1 MRQIKSGIRTLHFVN
16 GDVGEIIGDKTK
28 IRMILALY
36 RKGELKK
43 TELYSFVTKNSLNP
57 RKLSELESAGL
68 ISLKYNR
75 FNNNTT
81 VAKLTYLGQAVAVKL
96 IAIENLINRK
106 DSDIV
111 VRESIPADHQSATI
125 PETSPQ
131 PSRQLLDPH
140 LSPVLRVVYERWHST
155 FPELVKYTKLA
166 DAELRSNLDVL
177 VSSGWVRTT
186 GDQYVVTE
194 EGAKKARLVITLENG
209 QDVAETDYEEPAAGG
224 TATRGQ
230 T

>member
-75 FNNNTT
+75 FDNNTT
-81 VAKLTYLGQAVAVKL
+81 VAKLTDLGQTVAVEL
-96 IAIENLINRK
+96 TAIENLINRK
-106 DSDIV
+106 DPDTA
-111 VRESIPADHQSATI
+111 VRESIPADHRSATV

-131 PSRQLLDPH
+131 SPRRLLDLH
-140 LSPVLRVVYERWHST
+140 LSLVLRVVYERQHLTLS
-155 FPELVKYTKLA
+155 ELSGYTKLA
-166 DAELRSNLDVL
+166 DAELRSNLYTL
-177 VSSGWVRTT
+177 VTDGSVRME
-186 GDQYVVTE
+186 GDQYLITGD
-194 EGAKKARLVITLENG
+194 GAKRARHVIAMEHG
-209 QDVAETDYEEPAAGG
+209 EDVVETDYEEPARSGAKTKGSG
-224 TATRGQ
+224 
-230 T
+230 